1 MRFIPDM
8 RPHGRNIV
16 LQMLGEAKVAVAN
29 GEMHLRAQE
38 ARVWVRMRTA
48 ELAGNDI
55 NGVSV

>member
-1 MRFIPDM
+1 MRYIPDM
-8 RPHGRNIV
+8 RP
-16 LQMLGEAKVAVAN
+16 MLGEAKVAVAN